1 MAIRY
6 KRAPVV
12 EPGQPITSRDYN
24 DLARAINDRLE
35 HGVADP
41 SWRLFWYAHSVF
53 RTIRQGDGRKY
64 PADDE
69 WWSHWSHIT
78 PEQGK
83 DWPEIGMDPGLVG
96 GVHPLNPFGSFVF
109 GSENLNIYQ
118 ESDRINY
125 DPQEKTGID
134 LIIPGTGSDRDLWE
148 LAAKQRG
155 TTDTTGTNISVANAI
170 QAADEYLKINYSSK
184 SPLLKGYGGFFAG
197 PEWLGKCANGD
208 DDNIGLKFTKYTP
221 TPNIVCNYSTC
232 RETGGTGACP
242 GISKPVLGWF
252 AGYYG
257 FVLYHYDDTQTI
269 LPYEDYAEGPYS
281 SNPQLR
287 HEKGGQLDFA
297 LNSYASNF
305 RGADYGSTSQRR
317 EPTWDPTKH
326 SFYFEEFFTR
336 QYYLAPARGDYDG
349 NNNLVA
355 EYPNAVFTS
364 NSPTGTAGLF
374 NGQSSYTVNSS
385 FVFAGALVDN
395 LGTLYKDKTL
405 GIYVNGNLE
414 ETVTIEAGT
423 NTSKSIY
430 FKAPYP
436 AGSVIQIKLHDNLYA
451 LETVFVEIAE
461 LLDFKPRVQDAYV
474 LLRTASSRNLD
485 LDGWGR
491 TEADAKEIWENYER
505 YGMSLNYNRSSIK
518 EVTGQQMW
526 KNPVYEDTRKTIHD
540 RLRMLKRQHLIG
552 YEIDSEGNSQISFR
566 RYPEFEIS
574 GVDPDFDMFEGM
586 APRRDN
592 VTTGTL
598 IPGATYK
605 VIGSG
610 SVLYN
615 NLVYAVNSTFKAVY
629 GQYDWT
635 VISGNPKIR
644 EEEILISEAPKQ
656 GETNEWQMFLQ
667 SLPYKDAASNVYKP
681 DVFADR
687 DGMFIDRC
695 TLLSEDWS
703 STTDDEAKEIRAHT
717 FQYQA
722 KPVNHQENP
731 PGYRYLLGTN
741 QPSNFYQT
749 GVNDPLVMHYNNG
762 DCSSDPSPDNCDGQV
777 KAYKSCQIYPKD
789 YQVKR
794 VKLLRGASAAQDVI
808 RVTLDGRLR
817 HNEEVANT
825 AVNGGIQSFEDYIT
839 ADDNTASGLVNARS
853 DENAVVEYLLY
864 HYNGDQCKIRI
875 GDQSADASGV
885 SGWQSNIYHGACFPR
900 FFFTKKMPY
909 VYEDGNDT
917 LDDYDTRLTI
927 DNMLWG
933 AYVIRAICEGYLD
946 ADSST
951 KLAEN
956 AVIGEPCKLL
966 SCSVDR
972 LFDYRFRALM
982 LKANDNN
989 WFSLHPDRKPDPQT
1003 VSASGNTEGHGPYSQ
1018 MIAYAEHFNQLA
1030 RALNNLTRARIE
1042 LPVLKVK
1049 HRVVRYKDVYP
1060 AGTCDSPLSSYPS
1073 TAGTLVPSTAQD
1085 PNPGEWMSDTSS
1097 GDCPSPNGN
1106 ALVLNSQIDASYTT
1120 NCEIEVTRWNTEFQ
1134 IDFDVNGAN
1143 QVTSYAMNEDLK
1155 ALVNTQGGSGFQ
1167 VAELKHSKYI
1177 VTSAG
1182 SSSDHCAYQDGSNW
1196 YSPQV
1201 LYTEAATVSNSQDN
1215 YVQQCLSASS
1225 GTIAADPLAASDIYM
1240 VPCGFYSPQS
1250 YKAYLFN
1257 DIRAFVI
1264 VPTY

>member
-78 PEQGK
+78 PERGK

-155 TTDTTGTNISVANAI
+155 ATDTTGTNISVANAI

-208 DDNIGLKFTKYTP
+208 DDNIGLKFTKYSVD
-221 TPNIVCNYSTC
+221 PNIVCNYSTC

-336 QYYLAPARGDYDG
+336 QYYLAPARGDFDG
-349 NNNLVA
+349 NGDLVA
-355 EYPNAVFTS
+355 EYPNAVFTG

-395 LGTLYKDKTL
+395 LGTLNSDKTF

-414 ETVTIEAGT
+414 ETVTIEAGS

-430 FKAPYP
+430 FKAPFP
-436 AGSVIQIKLHDNLYA
+436 AGSVIQIKLHNTLFA
-451 LETVFVEIAE
+451 SESVFVEIAE

-526 KNPVYEDTRKTIHD
+526 KNPIYEDTRKTIHD
-540 RLRMLKRQHLIG
+540 RLRMFKRQHLRG
-552 YEIDSEGNSQISFR
+552 YRVDLEGNSKLTFR

-586 APRRDN
+586 APRRDPI
-592 VTTGTL
+592 TTGTL

-615 NLVYAVNSTFKAVY
+615 DFVYAVNSTFKAVY
-629 GQYDWT
+629 GHYDWT
-635 VISGNPKIR
+635 VIDGNPSIQ

-656 GETNEWQMFLQ
+656 GETNQWQMFMQ
-667 SLPYKDAASNVYKP
+667 TLPYKDAASNVYKP

-703 STTDDEAKEIRAHT
+703 DETDDEAKEIRAHT
-717 FQYQA
+717 FQLFSI
-722 KPVNHQENP
+722 KP
-731 PGYRYLLGTN
+731 
-741 QPSNFYQT
+741 
-749 GVNDPLVMHYNNG
+749 
-762 DCSSDPSPDNCDGQV
+762 
-777 KAYKSCQIYPKD
+777 
-789 YQVKR
+789 
-794 VKLLRGASAAQDVI
+794 
-808 RVTLDGRLR
+808 
-817 HNEEVANT
+817 
-825 AVNGGIQSFEDYIT
+825 
-839 ADDNTASGLVNARS
+839 
-853 DENAVVEYLLY
+853 
-864 HYNGDQCKIRI
+864 
-875 GDQSADASGV
+875 
-885 SGWQSNIYHGACFPR
+885 
-900 FFFTKKMPY
+900 
-909 VYEDGNDT
+909 
-917 LDDYDTRLTI
+917 
-927 DNMLWG
+927 
-933 AYVIRAICEGYLD
+933 
-946 ADSST
+946 
-951 KLAEN
+951 
-956 AVIGEPCKLL
+956 
-966 SCSVDR
+966 
-972 LFDYRFRALM
+972 
-982 LKANDNN
+982 
-989 WFSLHPDRKPDPQT
+989 SL
-1003 VSASGNTEGHGPYSQ
+1003 
-1018 MIAYAEHFNQLA
+1018 
-1030 RALNNLTRARIE
+1030 
-1042 LPVLKVK
+1042 
-1049 HRVVRYKDVYP
+1049 
-1060 AGTCDSPLSSYPS
+1060 
-1073 TAGTLVPSTAQD
+1073 
-1085 PNPGEWMSDTSS
+1085 
-1097 GDCPSPNGN
+1097 
-1106 ALVLNSQIDASYTT
+1106 
-1120 NCEIEVTRWNTEFQ
+1120 
-1134 IDFDVNGAN
+1134 
-1143 QVTSYAMNEDLK
+1143 
-1155 ALVNTQGGSGFQ
+1155 
-1167 VAELKHSKYI
+1167 
-1177 VTSAG
+1177 
-1182 SSSDHCAYQDGSNW
+1182 
-1196 YSPQV
+1196 
-1201 LYTEAATVSNSQDN
+1201 
-1215 YVQQCLSASS
+1215 
-1225 GTIAADPLAASDIYM
+1225 
-1240 VPCGFYSPQS
+1240 
-1250 YKAYLFN
+1250 
-1257 DIRAFVI
+1257 
-1264 VPTY
+1264 

>member
-6 KRAPVV
+6 KRAPIV

-24 DLARAINDRLE
+24 DLARSINDRLE

-53 RTIRQGDGRKY
+53 RTLRQGDGQKY

-78 PEQGK
+78 PERGK

-96 GVHPLNPFGSFVF
+96 GVHPLNPFGAFVF

-125 DPQEKTGID
+125 DTQEKTGID

-155 TTDTTGTNISVANAI
+155 ATDTTGTDISVANAI
-170 QAADEYLKINYSSK
+170 QAADEHLKINYSSR

-208 DDNIGLKFTKYTP
+208 DDNIGLKFTKYSVD
-221 TPNIVCNYSTC
+221 PNIVCNYSTC

-349 NNNLVA
+349 NGNLVA

-395 LGTLYKDKTL
+395 LGTLYKDKTF

-540 RLRMLKRQHLIG
+540 RLRMLKRQHLVG
-552 YEIDSEGNSQISFR
+552 YEIDSEGNSQLSFR

-605 VIGSG
+605 VTGSG

-629 GQYDWT
+629 GHYDWT

-703 STTDDEAKEIRAHT
+703 DETDDEAKEIRAHT

-946 ADSST
+946 SKSAIERTAS
-951 KLAEN
+951 
-956 AVIGEPCKLL
+956 VGQPCLLL
-966 SCSVDR
+966 SCSLER
-972 LFDYRFRALM
+972 LFDYRFRELM
-982 LKANDNN
+982 IQANDNN
-989 WFSLHPDRKPDPQT
+989 WFSLHPDRKSDADT
-1003 VSASGNTEGHGPYSQ
+1003 LGNTEGHGPYSH
-1018 MIAYAEHFNQLA
+1018 MIAYAEHFNQLS
-1030 RALNNLTRARIE
+1030 RAVNNLTRARIE
-1042 LPVLKVK
+1042 LPVLSVK
-1049 HRVVRYKDVYP
+1049 YREWRYRDVYDVSGGT
-1060 AGTCDSPLSSYPS
+1060 GTCDNPYPNFKAGIPTTLRTDLGQNP
-1073 TAGTLVPSTAQD
+1073 TAWAS
-1085 PNPGEWMSDTSS
+1085 NTSS
-1097 GDCPSPNGN
+1097 GECPPPNGS
-1106 ALVLNSQIDASYTT
+1106 ALVLESEITSTYNSS
-1120 NCEIEVTRWNTEFQ
+1120 CEIDVTRRDTEFRVDFDIDGVNEVTSF
-1134 IDFDVNGAN
+1134 
-1143 QVTSYAMNEDLK
+1143 AMSDDLK
-1155 ALVNTQGGSGFQ
+1155 ALVNTQGGSGYF
-1167 VAELKHSKYI
+1167 VAEIKRSSYI
-1177 VTSAG
+1177 VTSPA
-1182 SSSDHCAYQDGSNW
+1182 SSSDTCAYQVNGVWYKPETVYTAAGTVQNTNDVQRCIPVSTGIITADALQASDFYMGPTCA
-1196 YSPQV
+1196 YSP
-1201 LYTEAATVSNSQDN
+1201 S
-1215 YVQQCLSASS
+1215 
-1225 GTIAADPLAASDIYM
+1225 
-1240 VPCGFYSPQS
+1240 S
-1250 YKAYLFN
+1250 YKAYAFN